1 MIYLSSFRFPSWDSE
16 YSFRLN
22 EVKRTCYNTIYPFF
36 VLSRRALRE
45 LNFTDVT
52 ILYGGNGS
60 GKTTALNVIAEKL
73 GLART
78 ALYNRSSFFGDYLK
92 MCSSSKERDIPSH
105 SAVITSDDVFSYML
119 DIRAVNEGVDIRRE
133 ELFDE
138 YNRRKRE
145 LSAVRSLEDFDRLK
159 DIVDARR
166 LTQSKFVKSRLGD
179 NIKEQSNGESA
190 YFYFTQRVK
199 DGGLYLLDEPENSL
213 APDLQLKLCD
223 FLFESVFVGEADLPE
238 RGMPSNDLARGVA
251 DYYLHNS
258 RIPKALI
265 GKILK
270 LGLMRPGQ
278 EKYLP
283 LEEVVE
289 LGGRSVKVLPCPGH
303 TPGSCLFLDEN
314 TASLFAG
321 DAINGAFWAFTSPQT
336 NLKEYAEVWENL
348 KPRLQGVKRLWIS
361 HHRAPLD
368 AGYIDAFIKALR
380 TTGEGEC
387 KPVGIKG
394 TPEQVNIY
402 KVKDEK
408 FGTLTFWAYPSQ
420 VR

>member
-1 MIYLSSFRFPSWDSE
+1 MTK
-16 YSFRLN
+16 RLH
-22 EVKRTCYNTIYPFF
+22 
-36 VLSRRALRE
+36 
-45 LNFTDVT
+45 
-52 ILYGGNGS
+52 G
-60 GKTTALNVIAEKL
+60 
-73 GLART
+73 
-78 ALYNRSSFFGDYLK
+78 
-92 MCSSSKERDIPSH
+92 
-105 SAVITSDDVFSYML
+105 
-119 DIRAVNEGVDIRRE
+119 
-133 ELFDE
+133 
-138 YNRRKRE
+138 RK
-145 LSAVRSLEDFDRLK
+145 
-159 DIVDARR
+159 
-166 LTQSKFVKSRLGD
+166 
-179 NIKEQSNGESA
+179 IKEKEKMGTKIKKIAQDTFMLTYTPMGVNQFLLVGEQKALLIDTGYGKGGLDKKLKKLTSLPIIAANSHLHPDHSNG
-190 YFYFTQRVK
+190 
-199 DGGLYLLDEPENSL
+199 N
-213 APDLQLKLCD
+213 

-283 LEEVVE
+283 LEDVVE

-336 NLKEYAEVWENL
+336 NLKEYAEVWESL

-380 TTGEGEC
+380 TAGAGEC
-387 KPVGIKG
+387 KPAGIKG